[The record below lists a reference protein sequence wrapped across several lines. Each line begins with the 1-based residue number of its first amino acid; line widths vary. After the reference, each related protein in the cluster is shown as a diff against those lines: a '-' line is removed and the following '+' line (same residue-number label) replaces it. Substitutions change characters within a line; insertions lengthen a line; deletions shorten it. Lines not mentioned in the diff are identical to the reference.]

1 MKSDIEQAVIR
12 AVEHATRTG
21 RFSPDARALIRDL
34 FATLQPTDWPGWL
47 LESIAAVPGEIEFIQ
62 ECLIAQEEGL
72 KRRIARAARPDNAT
86 FLRILSRIGSP
97 QTTGEPDMLF
107 QAAEDGDPR
116 IRGLALL
123 RLGECRCDGIGQ
135 IILRGLD
142 DPDPYVRKCA
152 VEAIYISIGDRGT
165 SAWERVIASERDAD
179 VREAALVCLA
189 RSGDRGRDAMRR
201 LGKNLSPRE
210 KEYISINISS

>member
-1 MKSDIEQAVIR
+1 MKSDIEQAVIN

-21 RFSPDARALIRDL
+21 RFSPDARTLIRDL
-34 FATLQPTDWPGWL
+34 FATLQPSDWPSWL

-62 ECLIAQEEGL
+62 ECLIAQEESL
-72 KRRIARAARPDNAT
+72 KRRIARAARPDNET
-86 FLRILSRIGSP
+86 FFRILVRIGSP
-97 QTTGEPDMLF
+97 QAIGEPDMLF
-107 QAAEDGDPR
+107 QAVQDGDPR

-152 VEAIYISIGDRGT
+152 VEAVYISIGDRGT
-165 SAWERVIASERDAD
+165 SAWERVLASERDTE
-179 VREAALVCLA
+179 VREAALVCLV
-189 RSGDRGRDAMRR
+189 RSGERGRDVMRR
-201 LGKNLSPRE
+201 LRKNLAPRE
-210 KEYISINISS
+210 TEYIAKNISV